1 VRNLKFKTEINGVID
16 FDEKDVIVFKHG
28 LPGFESLNKFVLME
42 LDEYSP
48 FKILHSI
55 EDKNVGMVT
64 ISPFHVMG
72 DYEID
77 LSNNVIEELN
87 IDNAEDVLVLST
99 VTLNNQVSK
108 FTTNLRAPIIVNLK
122 NNLGYQII
130 LDEEKYSIKHS
141 LNKE

>member
-1 VRNLKFKTEINGVID
+1 MKFKTEINGVID

-28 LPGFESLNKFVLME
+28 LPGFENLNKFVLME

-55 EDKNVGMVT
+55 EDENVGMVT
-64 ISPFHVMG
+64 ISPFHVMS

-77 LSNNVIEELN
+77 LSNIVIEELN
-87 IDNAEDVLVLST
+87 IDNEEDVLVLST

>member
-1 VRNLKFKTEINGVID
+1 MKFKTEINGVID

-28 LPGFESLNKFVLME
+28 LPGFENLNKFVLME